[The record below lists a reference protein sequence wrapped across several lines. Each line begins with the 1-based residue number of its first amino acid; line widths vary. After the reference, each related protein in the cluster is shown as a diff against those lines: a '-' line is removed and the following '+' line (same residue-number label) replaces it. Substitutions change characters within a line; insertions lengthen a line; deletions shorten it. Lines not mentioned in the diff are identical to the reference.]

1 MKIEVVMTS
10 NESSKESS
18 KVYELSVM
26 TEKEAQRLADM
37 IADNIAKMSEENYV
51 VLLDGKEYAKI
62 EQRKITVL

>member
-10 NESSKESS
+10 KESAKKS
-18 KVYELSVM
+18 AKVYELSVM

-37 IADNIAKMSEENYV
+37 VANDIAKMSDENYV

-62 EQRKITVL
+62 VQHNITVL

>member
-1 MKIEVVMTS
+1 MKIEVIMTK
-10 NESSKESS
+10 KEPAKKSA

-37 IADNIAKMSEENYV
+37 IANDITKMSEENYI

-62 EQRKITVL
+62 EQRKIMVL

>member
-1 MKIEVVMTS
+1 MKIEVIMTA
-10 NESSKESS
+10 KEPAKKSA

-37 IADNIAKMSEENYV
+37 IANDITKMSEENYI

-62 EQRKITVL
+62 EKRKITVL

>member
-10 NESSKESS
+10 KESPEKS
-18 KVYELSVM
+18 AKVYELSVM

-37 IADNIAKMSEENYV
+37 VANDIAKMSEENYV